1 MITEKY
7 VRRYTE
13 LPFLID
19 YLKTRELVLLDPISW
34 DDRNDSYY
42 IEQYATRKKLQGF
55 AALCLTEAP
64 ETYHHWKVFSSGSSG
79 ICIEFY
85 KDDLIKHASKYTQLR
100 AEKVEYCKIQEL
112 QESPLDDDELPFIK
126 RYAFQ
131 DEKEFR
137 LFWGSDTEYSRN
149 FRLRVPL
156 ISISRIILSPW
167 LPKEVVEHVKDTL
180 KTIPGCKSLK
190 IYKSSLVENER
201 WKRFAIKK
209 QPEGSA
215 KKHTN

>member
-1 MITEKY
+1 MRLKKY

-19 YLKTRELVLLDPISW
+19 YLTTKELVLLNPTLW

-42 IEQYATRKKLQGF
+42 IEQYVTRKSLHGF

-79 ICIEFY
+79 VCIEFL
-85 KDDLIKHASKYTQLR
+85 KEKLEDHASKCKQLR
-100 AEKVEYCKIQEL
+100 AESVEYCTIQQL
-112 QESPLDDDELPFIK
+112 RDDPLDEDELPFIK

-137 LFWGSDTEYSRN
+137 LFWGSKTTSAKIY
-149 FRLRVPL
+149 RLNVPL
-156 ISISRIILSPW
+156 IAINRIILSPW
-167 LPKEVVEHVKDTL
+167 LPMEVVEHVKATL
-180 KTIPGCKSLK
+180 KSIPGCKSLK
-190 IYKSSLVENER
+190 IYKSSLVENDQ
-201 WKRFAIKK
+201 WKSFAMKKDIKSK
-209 QPEGSA
+209 ASVTG
-215 KKHTN
+215 